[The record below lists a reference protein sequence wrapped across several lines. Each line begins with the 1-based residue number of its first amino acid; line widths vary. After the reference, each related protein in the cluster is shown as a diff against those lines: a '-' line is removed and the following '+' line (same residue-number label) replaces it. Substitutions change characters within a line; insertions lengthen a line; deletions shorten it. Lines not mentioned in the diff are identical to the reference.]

1 MNLKIVMY
9 LLGRLTLFCVAC
21 MMIPLGLALFNND
34 SSLPAFIWSVV
45 LAITIG
51 MIFINHGEFK
61 ATKLTLREGMA
72 TVTLAWL
79 LISVLG
85 SIPYILSG
93 ILDPVSAFF
102 ESVSGFTTTGAT
114 TIDNVEILP
123 PSILLWRSLTH
134 WIGGIGI
141 IVLFIAMLPQVGSSV
156 VHLFNA
162 EVSGP
167 TSERVVPRIKN
178 TAFSLCMIYITFTL
192 VEMLLLMFFG
202 LNLFDALTH
211 SLSTIA
217 TGGYSTYNTSV
228 AHFNN
233 IYVEAVIAFFMI
245 ISGGNFALYYV
256 VYKKGL
262 KSLWRDTEFK
272 TYICIIT
279 VVTIAITLNLYLEN
293 LFDTF
298 ESFRH
303 ALFQVAS
310 IISTTGF
317 VSNDFEAW
325 PSFSKLCILLLMF
338 IGGCAGSTA
347 GGLKVSRI
355 FLLFKLVGQELKRT
369 IHPKMVLNIKIN
381 NKSVSAP
388 VIGGIT
394 RFFFIYM
401 TLFFFLTIL
410 ISTTGLSMIDSI
422 AVIAATIS
430 SVGPAFGVAGA
441 TCTYSSITA
450 FGKIIICV
458 AMLLGRLEIFT
469 VLVLLRPEFWR
480 TSKRW

>member
-1 MNLKIVMY
+1 MNFKTVIY

-21 MMIPLGLALFNND
+21 MTIPLCLSLFNND
-34 SSLPAFIWSVV
+34 TSLPAFMWSICLSIVV
-45 LAITIG
+45 GLL
-51 MIFINHGEFK
+51 FIKQGEFK
-61 ATKLTLREGMA
+61 AATLTLREGMA

-79 LISVLG
+79 LISLLG
-85 SIPYILSG
+85 ALPYFLSG

-114 TIDNVEILP
+114 TIDDIEILP
-123 PSILLWRSLTH
+123 HSILLWRSLTH

-141 IVLFIAMLPQVGSSV
+141 IVLFIAMLPQMGGSA

-178 TAFSLCMIYITFTL
+178 TAFSLCMIYITFT
-192 VEMLLLMFFG
+192 VTETLLLMFCG

-233 IYVEAVIAFFMI
+233 IYIESIIAFFMI
-245 ISGGNFALYYV
+245 LSGGNFALYYIT
-256 VYKKGL
+256 YKKGL
-262 KSLWRDTEFK
+262 KKLWRDTEFK
-272 TYICIIT
+272 TYIGIIT
-279 VVTIAITLNLYLEN
+279 VITIAISINLYVDN
-293 LFDTF
+293 LFNAF
-298 ESFRH
+298 ESVRH

-355 FLLFKLVGQELKRT
+355 VLLLKLVGQELKRT

-381 NKSVSAP
+381 NKSVAAP

-410 ISTTGLSMIDSI
+410 ISTTGLGMIDSI

-450 FGKIIICV
+450 FGKIIICI

-469 VLVLLRPEFWR
+469 LLVLLRPEFWR
-480 TSKRW
+480 TSRRW

>member
-1 MNLKIVMY
+1 MNLKTVMY

-21 MMIPLGLALFNND
+21 MMIPLFLALFN
-34 SSLPAFIWSVV
+34 SEPSLPAFMWSIV
-45 LAITIG
+45 LAVIVGI
-51 MIFINHGEFK
+51 IFINQGEFN
-61 ATKLTLREGMA
+61 ASTLTLREGMA

-79 LISVLG
+79 LISTLG
-85 SIPYILSG
+85 AVPYILSG
-93 ILDPVSAFF
+93 TLEPVSAFF

-114 TIDNVEILP
+114 TIDNIEILP
-123 PSILLWRSLTH
+123 HSILLWRSMTH

-141 IVLFIAMLPQVGSSV
+141 IVLFIAMLPQMGSSA

-178 TAFSLCMIYITFTL
+178 TAFSLCMIYVTFTL
-192 VEMLLLMFFG
+192 VEMILLMLFG

-233 IYVEAVIAFFMI
+233 VYVEAVIAFFMI
-245 ISGGNFALYYV
+245 LSGGNFALYYV

-272 TYICIIT
+272 VYIYIIT
-279 VVTIAITLNLYLEN
+279 VITIAISINLYVEN

-298 ESFRH
+298 ESVRH
-303 ALFQVAS
+303 SLFQVAA

-355 FLLFKLVGQELKRT
+355 VLLFKLVGQELKRT

-381 NKSVSAP
+381 NKSVPTPIIA
-388 VIGGIT
+388 GIT

-401 TLFFFLTIL
+401 SLFFFLTIL
-410 ISTTGLSMIDSI
+410 ISTTGLAMIDSI
-422 AVIAATIS
+422 AIIAATIS

-441 TCTYSSITA
+441 TCTYSSITP
-450 FGKIIICV
+450 FGKIIVCI

-480 TSKRW
+480 TSRRW